1 MATKKEILKDQV
13 ATVHSMLKPLIDDI
27 TEQESLVTIGSSPNH
42 ICWQTGHLVFTAYLA
57 ATALGG
63 KVAVPDGWM
72 KIFERGAK
80 EPDGSAAMPTMS
92 AVREELYRLQAEV
105 IRLID
110 ASDDDRLDT
119 KVQIAPGWED
129 SPTTAV
135 LFFCAHD
142 FYHGGQIALIRRE
155 LGRQRVFG

>member
-1 MATKKEILKDQV
+1 MATMKEILKDQV
-13 ATVHSMLKPLIDDI
+13 ATVQGMVRPLIDDI

-63 KVAVPDGWM
+63 KVVIPDGWT

-80 EPDGSAAMPTMS
+80 EPDGTVPIPSMS
-92 AVREELYRLQAEV
+92 AVREELYRLHAEV
-105 IRLID
+105 VRLID
-110 ASDDDRLDT
+110 ASDDSRLDI

-129 SPTTAV
+129 SPMTAV

-155 LGRQRVFG
+155 LGRRRVFG